1 MMKYIYLILL
11 VITGLI
17 QPAAAAISLDRIVA
31 VVNDDVVLESELQ
44 DAMRTARSQIQQS
57 GQQPPPRS
65 QLERQ
70 VLEQLVTTKLQ
81 LQMAENNGIRVD
93 DEALNQAIN
102 NIASKNNLS
111 LSEFRR
117 ILEQDGYNYE
127 NFRQKIRDEMTIA
140 RLRKRQVENRINV
153 TDVEINNYLDNQK
166 LQGGG
171 SQEYKLSHILISVP
185 DGASEA
191 EHEQRRAIAEKIVEE
206 AEAGREFTE
215 LASEHSDGQQAD
227 DGGDL
232 GWRKFDEIPSLF
244 SDEVR
249 EMETGDISP
258 IIKNDSGFHVFELT
272 DTRSAETHMVTQTH
286 ARHILLKPDE
296 LSNKQDVKARL
307 EQIRQRIKSGE
318 EFAEL
323 ARSNSSDKVSAA
335 QGGDL
340 GWISPGDLVPK
351 FEEVMDDLE
360 PGEISQ
366 PFQTQ
371 YGWHI
376 VQVLERRERDNTKEY
391 RRAQA
396 RDAIRKRKSDEAVQN
411 WLREMREEA
420 YVEYRLT
427 NDSNDSSSSNE
438 N

>member
-11 VITGLI
+11 LILTGLI
-17 QPAAAAISLDRIVA
+17 QPAAAAIPLDRIVA
-31 VVNDDVVLESELQ
+31 VVNSDVVLESELQ
-44 DAMRTARSQIQQS
+44 EALRTARNKIQQS
-57 GQQPPPRS
+57 GRQPPPRS

-81 LQMAENNGIRVD
+81 LQMAQNNGIRVD
-93 DEALNQAIN
+93 DEALNQAIR

-127 NFRQKIRDEMTIA
+127 NFRQRIRDQMTIA

-153 TDVEINNYLDNQK
+153 TNVEIENYLDNQEF
-166 LQGGG
+166 QGGG
-171 SQEYKLSHILISVP
+171 SQQYKLSHILISVP
-185 DGASEA
+185 NGASEA
-191 EHEQRRAIAEKIVEE
+191 ERQQRRAIAEKIVEE
-206 AEAGREFTE
+206 AEAGREFAE
-215 LASEHSDGQQAD
+215 LASEFSDGRQAD
-227 DGGDL
+227 EGGDL
-232 GWRKFDEIPSLF
+232 GWRKFDQIPSLF

-249 EMETGDISP
+249 DMETGDISP
-258 IIKNDSGFHVFELT
+258 IVKNDSGFHVFELT
-272 DTRSAETHMVTQTH
+272 AMRSAETHMVTQTH
-286 ARHILLKPDE
+286 ARHILLKPDQ
-296 LSNKQDVKARL
+296 LTNKQDVRARL
-307 EQIRQRIKSGE
+307 EQLRQRIKSGTP
-318 EFAEL
+318 FSEL
-323 ARSNSSDKVSAA
+323 ARSNSGDKVSAA

-340 GWISPGDLVPK
+340 GWISPGDLVPQ

-376 VQVLERRERDNTKEY
+376 VQVLERRERDNTEEY

-396 RDAIRKRKSDEAVQN
+396 RDAIRKRKSEDAVQN

-427 NDSNDSSSSNE
+427 NGE
-438 N
+438 